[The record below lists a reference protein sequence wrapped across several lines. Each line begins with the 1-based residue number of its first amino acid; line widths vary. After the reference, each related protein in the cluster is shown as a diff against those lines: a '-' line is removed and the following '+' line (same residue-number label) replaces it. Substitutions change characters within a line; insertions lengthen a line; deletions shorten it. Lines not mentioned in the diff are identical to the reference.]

1 MPYRAPT
8 EREPEPPAAESG
20 LQCHRCNVPIPLGAD
35 RCPKCL
41 RRSTVVDAD
50 GLGPNGPTS
59 SLGENRPKAHE
70 SAIPVWPRT
79 RTCPV
84 CGKVDVGA
92 SNVFLRV
99 SKAASGFG
107 TVSTSVFV
115 RIRTCEP
122 CRARVAF
129 HDTSRYVLATTM
141 IVGMGM
147 MFGLFVPTTGS
158 IAVGICGVVLAVGSF
173 GTFVT
178 RNRRL
183 RALLDASGLTA
194 EVALRLPTP
203 SGIFE
208 FENASL
214 HASVPKG
221 RGVVEIAE
229 IVQEE
234 ALTGPESDSD

>member
-8 EREPEPPAAESG
+8 EREPEPPEAESG
-20 LQCHRCNVPIPLGAD
+20 LQCHRCNVPIPLVAD

-59 SLGENRPKAHE
+59 SLVESTKKAHE
-70 SAIPVWPRT
+70 SAILVWPRT

-84 CGKVDVGA
+84 CGKVDVGT

-122 CRARVAF
+122 CSARVTF
-129 HDTSRYVLATTM
+129 HDTSRYLLATTM

-147 MFGLFVPTTGS
+147 IFGLFVPTTSS
-158 IAVGICGVVLAVGSF
+158 IAVGLCGVVLAVGSF
-173 GTFVT
+173 GT
-178 RNRRL
+178 
-183 RALLDASGLTA
+183 LD
-194 EVALRLPTP
+194 RK
-203 SGIFE
+203 
-208 FENASL
+208 
-214 HASVPKG
+214 SV
-221 RGVVEIAE
+221 V
-229 IVQEE
+229 
-234 ALTGPESDSD
+234 